1 MKPGGAAAPI
11 FSLGVVLL
19 AAMAFSLALGRYPLT
34 LSDIGEFVQASLG
47 LRELAPERYVLLH
60 NIIVDIRLP
69 RVLAA
74 ALIGA
79 ALAISGTAFQAIF
92 RNPLVSPGILGVLG
106 GAGFGAAI
114 GLLISGHWIVV
125 QLLAFAMALLA
136 VALGILIANLF
147 GPGTMV
153 TLILGGIIS
162 GALFTALLSIVKYTA
177 DPYNQLPAIVYWL
190 MGSLQSIEM
199 KHISVVTVPILAGIV
214 GLTLCGRVLDALSMG
229 DDEAR
234 TLGVPVKAVRYG
246 VIIAATLISA
256 LSVSIAGIIGWIGL
270 MVPNF
275 ARLLFGPSNARLLP
289 LSALLGA
296 LFLLCAD
303 CLARGVTTAEIPI
316 GIVTELLGIPAF
328 ILVLGRTRRA
338 WL

>member
-34 LSDIGEFVQASLG
+34 LSDISEFVQASLG
-47 LRELAPERYVLLH
+47 LRELAPERYALLH

-270 MVPNF
+270 MIPNF

-303 CLARGVTTAEIPI
+303 CLARGITTAEIPI

>member
-1 MKPGGAAAPI
+1 MNRGGAAAPM
-11 FSLGVVLL
+11 FLLGFVLL
-19 AAMAFSLALGRYPLT
+19 CAMGLSLMLGRYPLGIA
-34 LSDIGEFVQASLG
+34 DIGEFFQAAVG
-47 LRELAPERYVLLH
+47 LRQLEPDRYQLLH
-60 NIIVDIRLP
+60 NIIVEIRLP
-69 RVLAA
+69 RVMAA

-92 RNPLVSPGILGVLG
+92 RNPLVSPGMLGVLG

-114 GLLISGHWIVV
+114 GLLISGHWVVV
-125 QLLAFAMALLA
+125 QLLAFTMALLA
-136 VALGILIANLF
+136 VGLGVFIANLF

-190 MGSLQSIEM
+190 MGSLQAVELKQISI
-199 KHISVVTVPILAGIV
+199 VVVPILAGIV
-214 GLTLCGRVLDALSMG
+214 GLTLCGRALDALSMG

-234 TLGVPVKAVRYG
+234 ALGVPVTAVRYG

-256 LSVSIAGIIGWIGL
+256 LSVSIAGIIGWVGL

-275 ARLLFGPSNARLLP
+275 ARLLFGPGNARLLP
-289 LSALLGA
+289 LSAILGA

-303 CLARGVTTAEIPI
+303 CLARVLAPAEIPI

-328 ILVLGRTRRA
+328 VLVLGRTRRA

>member
-11 FSLGVVLL
+11 LSLGVVLL
-19 AAMAFSLALGRYPLT
+19 ATMAFSLALGRYPLT
-34 LSDIGEFVQASLG
+34 LSDISEFVQASLG
-47 LRELAPERYVLLH
+47 LRELAPERYALLH

-125 QLLAFAMALLA
+125 QFLAFAMALLA

-303 CLARGVTTAEIPI
+303 CLARGITTAEIPI

>member
-1 MKPGGAAAPI
+1 MNRGETIAPMFI
-11 FSLGVVLL
+11 LGLVLL
-19 AAMAFSLALGRYPLT
+19 CAMGLSLTIGRYPLGVT
-34 LSDIGEFVQASLG
+34 DISEFFQAAVG
-47 LRELAPERYVLLH
+47 LREIEPDRYTLLH
-60 NIIVDIRLP
+60 NIVVDIRFP
-69 RVLAA
+69 RVMAA

-79 ALAISGTAFQAIF
+79 ALAVSGTAFQAIF

-106 GAGFGAAI
+106 GAAFGAAI
-114 GLLISGHWIVV
+114 GLLISGNWIVV

-147 GPGTMV
+147 GSATMV

-162 GALFTALLSIVKYTA
+162 GALFTALLSIIKYTA

-190 MGSLQSIEM
+190 MGSLQAVEL
-199 KHISVVTVPILAGIV
+199 KHISIVIVPILGGIV
-214 GLTLCGRVLDALSMG
+214 GLSLCGRALDALSMG

-234 TLGVPVKAVRYG
+234 ALGVPVTAVRYG
-246 VIIAATLISA
+246 VILAATLISA
-256 LSVSIAGIIGWIGL
+256 LSVSIAGIIGWVGL

-275 ARLLFGPSNARLLP
+275 ARLLFGPANARLLP
-289 LSALLGA
+289 LSAILGA

-303 CLARGVTTAEIPI
+303 CLARILTPAEIPI

>member
-1 MKPGGAAAPI
+1 MNRSDALAPM
-11 FSLGVVLL
+11 FLLVLVL
-19 AAMAFSLALGRYPLT
+19 FCAMALSLTLGRYPL
-34 LSDIGEFVQASLG
+34 SIGEISEFFQAAVG
-47 LRELAPERYVLLH
+47 LRQLEPDRYALLH
-60 NIIVDIRLP
+60 NIIVEIRLP

-74 ALIGA
+74 VLIGA
-79 ALAISGTAFQAIF
+79 ALSISGTAFQAIF

-106 GAGFGAAI
+106 GAGFGAAM

-125 QLLAFAMALLA
+125 QLLALAMALLA
-136 VALGILIANLF
+136 VVLGVFIANLF

-162 GALFTALLSIVKYTA
+162 GALFTALLSIIKYTA

-190 MGSLQSIEM
+190 MGSLQGVELKQISIV
-199 KHISVVTVPILAGIV
+199 IVPILGGIV
-214 GLTLCGRVLDALSMG
+214 GLTLCGRALDALSMG

-234 TLGVPVKAVRYG
+234 SLGVPVTAVRYG
-246 VIIAATLISA
+246 VIFAATLISA
-256 LSVSIAGIIGWIGL
+256 LSVSIAGIIGWVGL
-270 MVPNF
+270 MIPNF
-275 ARLLFGPSNARLLP
+275 ARLLFGPANSRLLP
-289 LSALLGA
+289 LSAILGA

-303 CLARGVTTAEIPI
+303 CLARDFTAAEIPI

-328 ILVLGRTRRA
+328 IFVLGRTRRA

>member
-1 MKPGGAAAPI
+1 MKADSARLPI
-11 FSLGVVLL
+11 FFLGLVLL
-19 AAMAFSLALGRYPLT
+19 AAMGLSLALGRYPLG
-34 LSDIGEFVQASLG
+34 LSDIGEFIQASLG
-47 LRELAPERYVLLH
+47 LRELAPERYALLH
-60 NIIVDIRLP
+60 NIIVEIRLP

-162 GALFTALLSIVKYTA
+162 GALFTALLSIIKYTA

-190 MGSLQSIEM
+190 MGSLQAIEM
-199 KHISVVTVPILAGIV
+199 KQISVVTVPILAGIV

-234 TLGVPVKAVRYG
+234 ALGVPVKFVRYG
-246 VIIAATLISA
+246 VIVAATLISA
-256 LSVSIAGIIGWIGL
+256 LSVSIAGIIGWVGL

-303 CLARGVTTAEIPI
+303 CLARGVTQAEIPI

-328 ILVLGRTRRA
+328 ILVLGRARRA

>member
-11 FSLGVVLL
+11 LSLGVVLL

-34 LSDIGEFVQASLG
+34 LSDISEFVQASLG
-47 LRELAPERYVLLH
+47 LRELAPERYALLH

-125 QLLAFAMALLA
+125 QFLAFAMALLA

-303 CLARGVTTAEIPI
+303 CLARGITTAEIPI

>member
-1 MKPGGAAAPI
+1 
-11 FSLGVVLL
+11 
-19 AAMAFSLALGRYPLT
+19 
-34 LSDIGEFVQASLG
+34 
-47 LRELAPERYVLLH
+47 
-60 NIIVDIRLP
+60 
-69 RVLAA
+69 
-74 ALIGA
+74 
-79 ALAISGTAFQAIF
+79 
-92 RNPLVSPGILGVLG
+92 
-106 GAGFGAAI
+106 
-114 GLLISGHWIVV
+114 
-125 QLLAFAMALLA
+125 
-136 VALGILIANLF
+136 
-147 GPGTMV
+147 
-153 TLILGGIIS
+153 
-162 GALFTALLSIVKYTA
+162 
-177 DPYNQLPAIVYWL
+177 

-270 MVPNF
+270 MIPNF
-275 ARLLFGPSNARLLP
+275 SRLLFGPSNARLLP

>member
-47 LRELAPERYVLLH
+47 LRDLAPERYTLLH

-199 KHISVVTVPILAGIV
+199 KHISVVTVPILTGIV

-256 LSVSIAGIIGWIGL
+256 LSVSIAGIIGWVGL

-275 ARLLFGPSNARLLP
+275 ARLLVGPSNARLLP

-303 CLARGVTTAEIPI
+303 CLARGVTTTEIPI

>member
-1 MKPGGAAAPI
+1 MNRSGVHAPM
-11 FSLGVVLL
+11 FLLGLVLL
-19 AAMAFSLALGRYPLT
+19 CTMGLSLTIGRYPLG
-34 LSDIGEFVQASLG
+34 LSDIGEFFQAAVG
-47 LRELAPERYVLLH
+47 LRQVEPDRYAVLH
-60 NIIVDIRLP
+60 NIIVEIRFP
-69 RVLAA
+69 RVMAA

-79 ALAISGTAFQAIF
+79 ALAVSGSAFQAIF

-136 VALGILIANLF
+136 VGLGVLIANLF

-177 DPYNQLPAIVYWL
+177 DPYNELPAIVYWL
-190 MGSLQSIEM
+190 MGSLQAVELKQISI
-199 KHISVVTVPILAGIV
+199 VVMPIIGGIV
-214 GLTLCGRVLDALSMG
+214 GLTLCGRALDALSMG

-234 TLGVPVKAVRYG
+234 ALGVPVTAVRYG

-256 LSVSIAGIIGWIGL
+256 LSVSIAGIIGWVGL

-275 ARLLFGPSNARLLP
+275 ARLLFGPANARLLP
-289 LSALLGA
+289 LSAILGA

-303 CLARGVTTAEIPI
+303 CLARVLTPAEIPI